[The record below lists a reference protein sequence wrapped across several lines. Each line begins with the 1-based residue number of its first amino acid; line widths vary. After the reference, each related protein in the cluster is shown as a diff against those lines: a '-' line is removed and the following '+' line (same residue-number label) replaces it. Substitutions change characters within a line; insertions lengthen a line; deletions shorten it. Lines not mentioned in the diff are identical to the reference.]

1 MDKWARFIFEGN
13 IKFGKLDDDDS
24 HIIIYEG
31 DLFDSPEATEKK
43 VSVSD
48 IDLQSPC
55 RPSKMIA
62 LWNNYKALADEKGF
76 GIDLEKANLLAQEVK
91 SIHTLGVGIG
101 LIIGAGNII
110 RGVQAANHGMERV
123 TGDYLGMLATIINA
137 VSLQDALEQEGCETR
152 TLSAI
157 NITQIAE
164 PYIRRR
170 AIRHLEKGR
179 IVIVA
184 GGTGNPFFTTD
195 SAAAL
200 RAKELNAEIVIK
212 GTKVDGVYNEDP
224 KKISTAIKYENI
236 SNDKVLTDN
245 LKVMDLTAIT
255 LCKENNIPI
264 QVFDILKL
272 GNLKQLI
279 LGAKI
284 GTLVSE

>member
-1 MDKWARFIFEGN
+1 MNDPIYSRVLLKLSGEILA
-13 IKFGKLDDDDS
+13 GKD
-24 HIIIYEG
+24 
-31 DLFDSPEATEKK
+31 
-43 VSVSD
+43 
-48 IDLQSPC
+48 
-55 RPSKMIA
+55 
-62 LWNNYKALADEKGF
+62 GF

-212 GTKVDGVYNEDP
+212 GTKVDGVYSEDP
-224 KKISTAIKYENI
+224 NIISTATKYEII
-236 SNDKVLTDN
+236 SYDKVLTDN